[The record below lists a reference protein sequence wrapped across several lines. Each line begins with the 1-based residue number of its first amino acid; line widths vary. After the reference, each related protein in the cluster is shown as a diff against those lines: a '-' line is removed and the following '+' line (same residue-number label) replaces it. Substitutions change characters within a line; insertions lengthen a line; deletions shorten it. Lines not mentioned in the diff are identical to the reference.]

1 MRSTSVIIRAPKKA
15 ERVHH
20 DPRRRSRS
28 KGVQAVYVREVALSK
43 NESRG
48 GMQVVICGGGVIG
61 VCTAYFLGRLGSE
74 VIVVETAEVAAAASS
89 TAGGSPAL
97 K

>member
-1 MRSTSVIIRAPKKA
+1 MTPAGTVDQKAFKLSTFEKLRCLKT
-15 ERVHH
+15 
-20 DPRRRSRS
+20 
-28 KGVQAVYVREVALSK
+28 
-43 NESRG
+43 SRG

-61 VCTAYFLGRLGSE
+61 ACTAYLLGRLGSE

-97 K
+97 N

>member
-1 MRSTSVIIRAPKKA
+1 
-15 ERVHH
+15 
-20 DPRRRSRS
+20 
-28 KGVQAVYVREVALSK
+28 
-43 NESRG
+43 
-48 GMQVVICGGGVIG
+48 MQVVICGGGVIG